1 MRVKPI
7 TERLHT
13 LRGSAQL
20 ILDVIQFDRAL
31 EKAVLYAV
39 GDTLVCD
46 KLDEAKT
53 QVEML
58 MW

>member
-13 LRGSAQL
+13 LRGYAQL

-58 MW
+58 KW